1 MGQKDSTNTGRRLGA
16 HRKVASSTTPGLRL
30 SIGESLRDALKYH
43 QAGKIKK
50 AERLYRKVLSKQPDN
65 ADANHLLGFIENER
79 GKFEKAARLIEKAIN
94 ANPQFATAHN
104 TLAISLL
111 GLGRFEAALES
122 CGRAISLNPEFAE
135 AHNNWG
141 NALENLD
148 RYQEALEKYDHA
160 IIINSAVALTH
171 NNRGNALAGLYRYAD
186 ALKSFD
192 RALALDPEYAEAH
205 NNRANAL
212 RALNRPLEALESYN
226 KALAIN
232 GSLSGASNGRNDL
245 LNNRGNVLRSLKRY
259 EEAIDDYEELFEA
272 DPDYRFNR
280 GALFY
285 ARAECCDWTAFEKE
299 TRALSAGVRARKPVV
314 RPFAFFAFSDSP
326 ADQLNCAEVYA
337 EIRCPTSPTPLWT
350 GERYNHDRIR
360 VAYVSADFHTH
371 PMAFLMAGLLEQHD
385 RSRFETIA
393 ISFGSHKQGE
403 MRTRLENAFDSF
415 FDVEDQDAMAIAKLI
430 RELEVD
436 IAIDRKG
443 YTQNARPEIFAQR
456 PAPVQAAWLAFPG
469 TVGVDCMDYILAD
482 HFVIPEDQQQYYS
495 EKIIYLPDTYQAND
509 SKRPIAEHTP
519 SRAEAGL
526 PEDAFVFC
534 SFNANYKI
542 TPPIFDIWMCL
553 LGQVKGS
560 VLWLLESNTTAATNL
575 RRQAEKRGVAP
586 ERLIFAPYM
595 NNADHLARHRLAD
608 LFLDTLPF
616 NAHTT
621 ASDAL
626 WAGLPVLTCLGT
638 TFAGRVA
645 GSLLNAV
652 GLPELITNSLEDY
665 QALALELAQ
674 NKAAL
679 TAVKSKLA
687 QNRLTYPLFD
697 TDRMRNHVEAAYE
710 GMWQRHKNGKA
721 PAGFTVPAVK
731 D

>member
-1 MGQKDSTNTGRRLGA
+1 
-16 HRKVASSTTPGLRL
+16 
-30 SIGESLRDALKYH
+30 
-43 QAGKIKK
+43 
-50 AERLYRKVLSKQPDN
+50 
-65 ADANHLLGFIENER
+65 
-79 GKFEKAARLIEKAIN
+79 
-94 ANPQFATAHN
+94 
-104 TLAISLL
+104 
-111 GLGRFEAALES
+111 
-122 CGRAISLNPEFAE
+122 
-135 AHNNWG
+135 
-141 NALENLD
+141 
-148 RYQEALEKYDHA
+148 
-160 IIINSAVALTH
+160 
-171 NNRGNALAGLYRYAD
+171 
-186 ALKSFD
+186 
-192 RALALDPEYAEAH
+192 
-205 NNRANAL
+205 
-212 RALNRPLEALESYN
+212 
-226 KALAIN
+226 
-232 GSLSGASNGRNDL
+232 
-245 LNNRGNVLRSLKRY
+245 
-259 EEAIDDYEELFEA
+259 
-272 DPDYRFNR
+272 
-280 GALFY
+280 
-285 ARAECCDWTAFEKE
+285 
-299 TRALSAGVRARKPVV
+299 
-314 RPFAFFAFSDSP
+314 
-326 ADQLNCAEVYA
+326 
-337 EIRCPTSPTPLWT
+337 
-350 GERYNHDRIR
+350 
-360 VAYVSADFHTH
+360 
-371 PMAFLMAGLLEQHD
+371 
-385 RSRFETIA
+385 
-393 ISFGSHKQGE
+393 
-403 MRTRLENAFDSF
+403 
-415 FDVEDQDAMAIAKLI
+415 
-430 RELEVD
+430 
-436 IAIDRKG
+436 
-443 YTQNARPEIFAQR
+443 
-456 PAPVQAAWLAFPG
+456 
-469 TVGVDCMDYILAD
+469 MDYILAD